1 MPNITYGFWPAPI
14 RDVVIDL
21 KTGLLTAAWQKWFT
35 ELAEEWSFRWD
46 DLRFP
51 AQGINP
57 PGAASDPTRSTT
69 NGLLYFSGT
78 ADNVIAGVAQM
89 PHAWAAGTT
98 VVPHLHLIFPTSAS
112 ANTRWKLEYNTGS
125 VNGNFMHALGTYTT
139 LATVTVAN
147 PANVLKHV
155 IASFGDLTMTG
166 HKESAIIVWKISRL
180 ANTDALDTDTNA
192 CVLTEFDL
200 HYQVGKSGTIGEYPT

>member
-78 ADNVIAGVAQM
+78 ADNIIAGVAQM

-98 VVPHLHLIFPTSAS
+98 VVPHLHLLFVTSAVG
-112 ANTRWKLEYNTGS
+112 NTRWKFEYNVAS
-125 VNGNFMHALGTYTT
+125 VNGNFSAAGYTAMT
-139 LATVTVAN
+139 TITVAN
-147 PANVLKHV
+147 PQNVLKHV
-155 IASFGDLTMTG
+155 IASFGNLAMTG
-166 HKESAIIVWKISRL
+166 YTEGACIIWKITRL

-192 CVLTEFDL
+192 CALLEFDI
-200 HYQVGKSGTIGEYPT
+200 HYQVGKSGTISEYPT